1 MGLSGGQRQAI
12 AIARAIVCKPTHY
25 ILDEPTSA
33 MDMNSE
39 QAFIAQF
46 NQTLPESTLIVVS
59 HRMPLLNLVNRI
71 IVMNEGQV
79 VDDGPREE
87 ILNKLRTQ

>member
-1 MGLSGGQRQAI
+1 
-12 AIARAIVCKPTHY
+12 
-25 ILDEPTSA
+25 